1 MGNNLRN
8 DEVPSIL
15 YRDLAGA
22 ELILDTGFSEYKGEL
37 SLLTEIQEPWCPDW
51 GDGQLTAIRLSVP
64 QVQGLILELEQMLK
78 DKGNE

>member
-15 YRDLAGA
+15 YRDLDGA

-37 SLLTEIQEPWCPDW
+37 SLLTEIQEPYDLYW
-51 GDGQLTAIRLSVP
+51 GDGQLAAIRLSVP

-78 DKGNE
+78 DKGK